1 MNILLKSMESVSSN
15 CRTLDSSTS
24 PTETSYQYL
33 LLKVRDELRLKCSRK
48 RSSDDFH
55 YWFIFFFFFLS
66 LLLSRCV
73 AYINVTS
80 QVSLMCT

>member
-33 LLKVRDELRLKCSRK
+33 LLKVRDEFRLKCSRK

-55 YWFIFFFFFLS
+55 YWFILFFLS
-66 LLLSRCV
+66 LSLSRCA

-80 QVSLMCT
+80 QVLLMCT

>member
-24 PTETSYQYL
+24 PTESSYQYL

-55 YWFIFFFFFLS
+55 YWFILFYFFCHC
-66 LLLSRCV
+66 RCLV
-73 AYINVTS
+73 VPLT
-80 QVSLMCT
+80 LMLRVRSC

>member
-55 YWFIFFFFFLS
+55 YWFILFYFFLS

-80 QVSLMCT
+80 QVLLMCT

>member
-33 LLKVRDELRLKCSRK
+33 LLKVRDE
-48 RSSDDFH
+48 F
-55 YWFIFFFFFLS
+55 
-66 LLLSRCV
+66 
-73 AYINVTS
+73 
-80 QVSLMCT
+80 